1 MTTEESNLPEL
12 NDVSRADDHTWPMR
26 RALRNSAVALTV
38 IALISL
44 ALWGWQRDLPG
55 VWGALLGV
63 GIAGGFMLI
72 TVVITILTAQT
83 TPATM
88 MATVLGSWLAKIA
101 VVLII
106 MLVIKDMTF
115 YDHTAFAVTVLV
127 SLAVLLAA
135 ETWSVVKA
143 QNVYI

>member
-1 MTTEESNLPEL
+1 
-12 NDVSRADDHTWPMR
+12 
-26 RALRNSAVALTV
+26 
-38 IALISL
+38 
-44 ALWGWQRDLPG
+44 
-55 VWGALLGV
+55 
-63 GIAGGFMLI
+63 MLI
-72 TVVITILTAQT
+72 TVVVTILTAQT